1 MVKHERR
8 DSVKK
13 MEKGFALAAPAVASQ
28 AAEGRT
34 KKIISKGKKRS
45 ILPQVKTSDSRLAIP
60 MALIHVGAK
69 LKLEAS
75 HRPNRAT
82 FMRDPLHDIILR
94 HLQNAINDY
103 WLTSELRANSE
114 VHTLSSVTIFT
125 AITLLT
131 RVVSIFVADNQ
142 QVRTQLPSPFMFSQ
156 HKHTIRDRCRWA
168 ALVALRQAI
177 KLEENPTNYDLWTF
191 TRTNPPPKSFLFP
204 VSRFDNDVIDQ
215 WEREYLEIGGS
226 WMAVPMSDFVGKFSR
241 LFEVLPVVDEK
252 VTEISRAFV
261 ALMSLSLWRS
271 PRLFLD
277 RPSLSGGVLF
287 YHTLVSINNW
297 FPEIPISGL
306 DLETLKTCMIQL
318 TGCRS
323 RGRFQSL
330 NQEIQRSLNRPPN
343 RSDARVQHVLRRFPI
358 LHHFY
363 DF

>member
-1 MVKHERR
+1 M
-8 DSVKK
+8 SST
-13 MEKGFALAAPAVASQ
+13 F
-28 AAEGRT
+28 
-34 KKIISKGKKRS
+34 
-45 ILPQVKTSDSRLAIP
+45 IL
-60 MALIHVGAK
+60 
-69 LKLEAS
+69 
-75 HRPNRAT
+75 
-82 FMRDPLHDIILR
+82 
-94 HLQNAINDY
+94 Y
-103 WLTSELRANSE
+103 
-114 VHTLSSVTIFT
+114 
-125 AITLLT
+125 
-131 RVVSIFVADNQ
+131 
-142 QVRTQLPSPFMFSQ
+142 Q

-177 KLEENPTNYDLWTF
+177 KLEENPANHDIWAFGRMKTPDN
-191 TRTNPPPKSFLFP
+191 SFLFP
-204 VSRFDNDVIDQ
+204 VTRLDYHVIDQ

-277 RPSLSGGVLF
+277 RPSLCGGVLF

-297 FPEIPISGL
+297 FPEISISGL

-343 RSDARVQHVLRRFPI
+343 RSDARVQHVIRRFPI
-358 LHHFY
+358 LHQFY

>member
-8 DSVKK
+8 DSVRK
-13 MEKGFALAAPAVASQ
+13 MEKGCALAAPVVASQ

-45 ILPQVKTSDSRLAIP
+45 ILPRVKTSETRLAIP

-69 LKLEAS
+69 LKIEAS

-94 HLQNAINDY
+94 HLQNAMNDY
-103 WLTSELRANSE
+103 WLTSERRVNSE

-131 RVVSIFVADNQ
+131 RV
-142 QVRTQLPSPFMFSQ
+142 

-191 TRTNPPPKSFLFP
+191 TRTNDVTDQWEREPKSFLFP

-226 WMAVPMSDFVGKFSR
+226 WMAVPMSDFIGKFSR
-241 LFEVLPVVDEK
+241 LFDLCPLLDEK
-252 VTEISRAFV
+252 VAEISRAFV
-261 ALMSLSLWRS
+261 ALLSLSLWRS

-297 FPEIPISGL
+297 FPELPISGL
-306 DLETLKTCMIQL
+306 NLETLKTCMIQL

-343 RSDARVQHVLRRFPI
+343 RSDARVQRVLRRFPV